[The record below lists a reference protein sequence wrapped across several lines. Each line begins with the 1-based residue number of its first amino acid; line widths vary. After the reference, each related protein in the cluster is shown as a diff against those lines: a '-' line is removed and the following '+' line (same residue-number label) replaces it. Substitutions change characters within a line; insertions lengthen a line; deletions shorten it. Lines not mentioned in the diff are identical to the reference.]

1 MQGGDSLKGMII
13 TNNPL
18 VLDKYPDM
26 VLFID
31 GSVEQVLI
39 KVRDMVHKGH
49 EMISHPLPA
58 SLRILF
64 SPYRS
69 VIIGGNNGGID
80 PLQVE
85 IVENSILKYKR
96 HMDVREVDQEN
107 DEDYQMIDLVLLESA
122 LKGEHESSM
131 STSY

>member
-1 MQGGDSLKGMII
+1 MREMII
-13 TNNPL
+13 TNNPS
-18 VLDKYPDM
+18 VVEKYPDK

-31 GSVEQVLI
+31 GSVENVLV
-39 KVRDMVHKGH
+39 KARDMVHKGH
-49 EMISHPLPA
+49 DLISHPLPA

-69 VIIGGNNGGID
+69 VIIGRNNGDIN

-96 HMDVREVDQEN
+96 HMDVREVDKEN
-107 DEDYQMIDLVLLESA
+107 NEDYQTIDLILLESA
-122 LKGEHESSM
+122 LKDEQGK
-131 STSY
+131 

>member
-1 MQGGDSLKGMII
+1 LREMII

-18 VLDKYPDM
+18 VVEKYSER

-39 KVRDMVHKGH
+39 KVRDMVHRKHGL
-49 EMISHPLPA
+49 ISHPLPA
-58 SLRILF
+58 SLRVLF

-69 VIIGGNNGGID
+69 VIIGRNNGDIN

-85 IVENSILKYKR
+85 IVENSILKYKK
-96 HMDVREVDQEN
+96 HMDVREVDKEN
-107 DEDYQMIDLVLLESA
+107 NEDYQMIDLTLLESA
-122 LKGEHESSM
+122 LKDEQVNSM
-131 STSY
+131 LSGY